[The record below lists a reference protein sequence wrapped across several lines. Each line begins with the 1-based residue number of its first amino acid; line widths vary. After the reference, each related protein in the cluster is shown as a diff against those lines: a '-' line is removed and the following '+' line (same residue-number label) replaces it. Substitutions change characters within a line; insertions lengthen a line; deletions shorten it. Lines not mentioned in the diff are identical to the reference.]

1 MSLEIGSSPANARGV
16 NLEDSWKG
24 EILPDFLFLG
34 DRVTASDMDRLTTLE
49 VTHVLNATEDA
60 CHPVERA
67 LLLPHGPSSPPEDG
81 AAPAPWGHLKA
92 WGSPAHPGSPPPR
105 LRALAVA

>member
-67 LLLPHGPSSPPEDG
+67 LLLPHGPSSPPEAPHLPPG
-81 AAPAPWGHLKA
+81 AI
-92 WGSPAHPGSPPPR
+92 
-105 LRALAVA
+105 